1 MLLRKNVS
9 KLSRSCPFKKPM
21 ISFIA
26 LAAAEWKSFRTF
38 FGKRFTM
45 ELVSTCLSL
54 AMKNDDNMVIIII
67 IRTLGMLTAQLS
79 MELRTLVI
87 KDCKDVK
94 IPLKVVSM

>member
-1 MLLRKNVS
+1 
-9 KLSRSCPFKKPM
+9 
-21 ISFIA
+21 
-26 LAAAEWKSFRTF
+26 
-38 FGKRFTM
+38 
-45 ELVSTCLSL
+45 
-54 AMKNDDNMVIIII
+54 MKNDDNMVIIII